1 MAIDFP
7 SSPTPGQQFQGYF
20 WDNDKS
26 AWRSQSATGG
36 SVITSA
42 TTPTGATAGDLWF
55 STVDGTMYV
64 YYDDGITGQWVEI
77 QANVDNYKTPSKNY
91 IINGDFEINQR
102 FFSSRT
108 NTGFGFDRWSANI
121 GGGGATHSAQTFTTG
136 AAPVAG
142 YEGRNFARIVTT
154 GQSANDVATILQQNI
169 EGVRT
174 LANQTIT
181 ISFWAKSNSGTPK
194 VAIELDQHFGSGG
207 SPSTRVTTYAGQ
219 ITLSTSWER
228 YFVTVQVPSI
238 LGKTI
243 GTSDDDYLRLN
254 LWISAGSSFNSR
266 TGSLG
271 IQSNTFDF
279 WGVQVE
285 EGTIATPFRR
295 NQPNIQAELA
305 ACQRY
310 FVAFPAN
317 SVLVMNPYYSVNLSG
332 GPQRVATSL
341 PVRMRAIPTAQTTAG
356 STIHNFLYL
365 PSNAGSNANYNISM
379 SGFTNMSLQAGYSTG
394 DNGGSQLISIYNNA
408 INNNPIWVN
417 AEL

>member
-7 SSPTPGQQFQGYF
+7 DSPTPGQEFQGYY
-20 WDNDKS
+20 WDDSKQ
-26 AWRSQSATGG
+26 AWRSQSTNRG
-36 SVITSA
+36 SVITSS
-42 TTPTGATAGDLWF
+42 TTPTGATAGDMWF
-55 STVDGTMYV
+55 NTVDGTMFV
-64 YYDDGITGQWVEI
+64 YYDDGITTQWVEI

-136 AAPVAG
+136 TAPVAG

-194 VAIELDQHFGSGG
+194 VAIELDQQFGSGG

-243 GTSDDDYLRLN
+243 GTSNDDYLRLN

-310 FVAFPAN
+310 YQRLTGNTNAVLGTGAFTSGTACYMSVFFPTTMRQAPALDGWASLYFTDRTNIDATINTLPGNSTQQYFSPNSAHFSATVA
-317 SVLVMNPYYSVNLSG
+317 SG
-332 GPQRVATSL
+332 G
-341 PVRMRAIPTAQTTAG
+341 TTNRPG
-356 STIHNFLYL
+356 FLCFQ
-365 PSNAGSNANYNISM
+365 AN
-379 SGFTNMSLQAGYSTG
+379 GFIAFT
-394 DNGGSQLISIYNNA
+394 
-408 INNNPIWVN
+408 